1 MAKQILKIYEK
12 KIQDIIE
19 GDSPTKSATY
29 ILTGNQFLKT
39 NKERR
44 LSTIS
49 YLLEKGVGYVNVMYF
64 AGFDGLELDANH
76 PFDMISNLTSSE
88 ELKEI
93 LARADKNAFP
103 RFITSVDVEGENVML
118 DVLPDGRILA
128 QPNEALPKV
137 EDAAWKLE
145 EYFED

>member
-1 MAKQILKIYEK
+1 MSQQILKIFEK
-12 KIQDIIE
+12 KIQNIIE
-19 GDSPTKSATY
+19 DAPPTKSATY

-44 LSTIS
+44 LNTIS
-49 YLLEKGVGYVNVMYF
+49 YLLDKGIGYVNVMYF
-64 AGFDGLELDANH
+64 AGFDGLELDVNH
-76 PFDMISNLTSSE
+76 PFDMISSLTSPE

-118 DVLPDGRILA
+118 DILPDGRILA
-128 QPNEALPKV
+128 QPNETLPNV

-145 EYFED
+145 QYF